1 VGPLDQPRRPRLD
14 DVASEV
20 GVSPATVSLVLRGI
34 AGPSA
39 ATRERVL
46 AAAARLDYR
55 PDRAASAL
63 ASRRSR
69 LIGVVMNVSNP
80 FHTQLIEDVVEA
92 TQLAGYHLILNA
104 VTRSQDEAQAIETL
118 LDSRSEAL
126 VLLGSTLPVQRLK
139 ILGRQLPI
147 VVVGRPVSA
156 AGVEVVRTDDN
167 KGLAQAVTYLVG
179 LGHERIAYIGG
190 GRGAVPALMGRAYQH
205 AMRHFHLDD
214 YMQIL
219 DGGETEAAGGQA
231 ARMLLLVER
240 HPTAVVT
247 FNDRCAVGLID
258 ALLRAGVKIPETIS
272 VIGYDDSPVARLAHI
287 NLTTVSQNTHELA
300 ALAVRALTERMENGR
315 TGKQDVVV
323 PPHLVVRGTTA
334 SPLS

>member
-1 VGPLDQPRRPRLD
+1 
-14 DVASEV
+14 
-20 GVSPATVSLVLRGI
+20 
-34 AGPSA
+34 
-39 ATRERVL
+39 
-46 AAAARLDYR
+46 
-55 PDRAASAL
+55 
-63 ASRRSR
+63 
-69 LIGVVMNVSNP
+69 
-80 FHTQLIEDVVEA
+80 
-92 TQLAGYHLILNA
+92 
-104 VTRSQDEAQAIETL
+104 
-118 LDSRSEAL
+118 
-126 VLLGSTLPVQRLK
+126 
-139 ILGRQLPI
+139 
-147 VVVGRPVSA
+147 
-156 AGVEVVRTDDN
+156 
-167 KGLAQAVTYLVG
+167 
-179 LGHERIAYIGG
+179 
-190 GRGAVPALMGRAYQH
+190 
-205 AMRHFHLDD
+205 
-214 YMQIL
+214 MQIL